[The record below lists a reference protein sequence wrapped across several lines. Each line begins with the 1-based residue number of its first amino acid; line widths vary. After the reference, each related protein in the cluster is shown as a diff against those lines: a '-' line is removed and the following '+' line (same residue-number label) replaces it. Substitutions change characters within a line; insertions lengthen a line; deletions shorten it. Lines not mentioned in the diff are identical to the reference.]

1 MVLIIIFF
9 TKLIFNSNLRPSR
22 KLKCLKRLIQQQTK
36 RPIFLSKDM
45 NLHIAQSL
53 NETANKINK
62 IECSHHEII
71 IIALTTMTYQQHILF
86 NQQWYSQRQWQQQRW
101 LGIIICCCCV
111 TVCYRRGHS
120 HNCVSFILHPLWIG
134 PRQRW
139 WHWRWW
145 QWPSQGDASV
155 RSISETTASLFS
167 IIAFILPQPIQQTSY
182 YDKRSWR

>member
-1 MVLIIIFF
+1 
-9 TKLIFNSNLRPSR
+9 
-22 KLKCLKRLIQQQTK
+22 
-36 RPIFLSKDM
+36 
-45 NLHIAQSL
+45 LHIFVCESMYYSHTYFVCEFMIYEFHIVWNHTFKNQ
-53 NETANKINK
+53 INK
-62 IECSHHEII
+62 IECSHHEIN